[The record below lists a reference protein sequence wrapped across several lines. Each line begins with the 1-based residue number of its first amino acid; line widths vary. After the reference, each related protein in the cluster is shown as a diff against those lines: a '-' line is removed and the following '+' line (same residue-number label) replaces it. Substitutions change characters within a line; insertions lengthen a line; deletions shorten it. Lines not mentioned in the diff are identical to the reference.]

1 LRNQSITKYCNNDV
15 SLTFEIS
22 RSLKRILCTIRHH
35 AANNDQGQIR
45 SRTPIT
51 PEHEVAICTTSKS
64 DEQAA
69 LCRPRL
75 QEGASP
81 GDRLAMLLAMCRRIR
96 VLGRPIRKRRDP
108 YHSAG
113 ASFAW
118 LSVVSLTIETC
129 LIGSSEAVER
139 PINVPLLSA

>member
-1 LRNQSITKYCNNDV
+1 
-15 SLTFEIS
+15 
-22 RSLKRILCTIRHH
+22 
-35 AANNDQGQIR
+35 
-45 SRTPIT
+45 
-51 PEHEVAICTTSKS
+51 
-64 DEQAA
+64 
-69 LCRPRL
+69 
-75 QEGASP
+75 
-81 GDRLAMLLAMCRRIR
+81 MLLAMCRRIR